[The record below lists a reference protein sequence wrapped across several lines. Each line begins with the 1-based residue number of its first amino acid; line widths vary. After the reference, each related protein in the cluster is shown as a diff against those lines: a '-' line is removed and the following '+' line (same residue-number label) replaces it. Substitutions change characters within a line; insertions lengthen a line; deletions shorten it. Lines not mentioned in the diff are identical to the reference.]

1 MFPCRMNHLALVGAI
16 EGHKFLYLIVSF
28 SLLFSLSLR
37 SLIASFL
44 LFGLLFSF
52 GFLAMFP
59 MACWPQSL
67 VDQEHLRALAGR
79 GLLDDGNWLA
89 PAAEETATPP
99 PGYVVL
105 FVHFHE

>member
-1 MFPCRMNHLALVGAI
+1 MNHLALVGATK
-16 EGHKFLYLIVSF
+16 GHKFLYLIVSF

-37 SLIASFL
+37 SLFASFL
-44 LFGLLFSF
+44 LFGLLFAF

-59 MACWPQSL
+59 MTCWHQSL
-67 VDQEHLRALAGR
+67 VNQEHLRALAGR

-89 PAAEETATPP
+89 PDAKETTTPP
-99 PGYVVL
+99 PGYVVS